1 MERAEK
7 HTVFVLF
14 FCFVCSSLHCLR
26 YWSLSSNTISRAST
40 SSYDYGSTIS
50 LRELNHQS
58 GGYCFFISL
67 LHSSLVHFLS
77 FFSPFSSSVRFLSL
91 QWHLSINVSIIL
103 WVKTFSNVTHYRTVP
118 CRRSVVFSALLLL
131 VMRRSRTPSHSLFA
145 HHNQFF
151 FPDSFLTVCCG

>member
-77 FFSPFSSSVRFLSL
+77 FFFPFLFVCSLFISSVALVHQRFDHSVSQDIFQRHSLPHRAVPSVGRFLGSASFGYASL
-91 QWHLSINVSIIL
+91 SQA
-103 WVKTFSNVTHYRTVP
+103 FSLPVR
-118 CRRSVVFSALLLL
+118 
-131 VMRRSRTPSHSLFA
+131 PS
-145 HHNQFF
+145 
-151 FPDSFLTVCCG
+151 